1 MWKEG
6 GKKTLMGSLRGTDGT
21 GANQDSFSLLFPAP
35 KSFSSAVLH
44 RQCPISS
51 IPLIIL
57 NWTSRTCS
65 CWYQRLAAHQEEP
78 SREGTALF
86 LTRMSPARSNF
97 HPRVLH
103 HRCSPTQPR
112 HPATALPRCA
122 IKKTNDNGVAPL
134 ASAVQLFASLSI
146 FLYLDVKY
154 RSRCW
159 GWRELAGKAVLA
171 GGQMRVRQDK
181 AGNYGPSLLRMNL
194 NPFIHPPATY
204 RFFQLPLNDF
214 VFF

>member
-1 MWKEG
+1 M
-6 GKKTLMGSLRGTDGT
+6 
-21 GANQDSFSLLFPAP
+21 
-35 KSFSSAVLH
+35 
-44 RQCPISS
+44 
-51 IPLIIL
+51 IP

-78 SREGTALF
+78 SGRGLLSSWPGCLQLGAISIPVSCTTA
-86 LTRMSPARSNF
+86 A
-97 HPRVLH
+97 H
-103 HRCSPTQPR
+103 PR

-134 ASAVQLFASLSI
+134 ASAVQLFASFSI

-171 GGQMRVRQDK
+171 GGQMRARQDK
-181 AGNYGPSLLRMNL
+181 ADNYGPSLLRMNL

-204 RFFQLPLNDF
+204 HFFQLPLNDF